1 MSISRNSSLYFDIQD
16 TLEKKLSTYDI
27 PSDVLQE
34 ALNDL
39 FDSVAIHVWSRDDVR
54 HVAER
59 QDKKLSPSDIDEILS
74 TVERHVDCDFGITWQ
89 SIEIAVDD
97 FYVAEEDDE

>member
-1 MSISRNSSLYFDIQD
+1 MSISRASSFYHDIQD
-16 TLEKKLSTYDI
+16 SLEKSLSGYDI
-27 PSDVLQE
+27 PDNLVQE

-59 QDKKLSPSDIDEILS
+59 QDKRLSRSDIDEILS
-74 TVERHVDCDFGITWQ
+74 TIERHVDCDLGITWQ

-97 FYVAEEDDE
+97 FYIDGDIE